1 MVFFMETIMNSLPSD
16 KILVIFIILV
26 LSFIIYYMLKSVFK
40 VILIIAIAILLYSVY
55 LNYNEKKNF
64 GSVQQGIDKAIQEL
78 NEKKE
83 KTNKIVDIL
92 DKAMKL

>member
-1 MVFFMETIMNSLPSD
+1 MVSFMETLINSLTSD
-16 KILVIFIILV
+16 KILVIFVILI

-64 GSVQQGIDKAIQEL
+64 DSIQQGLDKTIKEF

-83 KTNKIVDIL
+83 KTNKIVDFI
-92 DKAMKL
+92 DAIKH